1 MEDACPHTSGTSTFY
16 ICSSY
21 DLTIDFQ
28 VQTVKKCYRFKLYLD
43 LGWFIAFEFC
53 NTFCTLRSWIKVRSY
68 FWAYFPS
75 KLTSSVL
82 HAKARPYE
90 ATMSTQSVKHERYLI
105 IFGPKVAI
113 RTSAVAF
120 AVSNLI
126 LCRSL
131 AGAEAG
137 AWVDSTN
144 WPLRIGWPRPMGL
157 EQGWAHMHC
166 VHCTVYTVH
175 FSLLSVNRKLYS
187 IYSTVY
193 SLQCVLYTVQL
204 PVYSL
209 HLGVQCTV
217 TSVHFRAY
225 SVQCTLHIGNYILF
239 TVHCTQ

>member
-1 MEDACPHTSGTSTFY
+1 MPKLGHTRQP
-16 ICSSY
+16 CR
-21 DLTIDFQ
+21 L
-28 VQTVKKCYRFKLYLD
+28 
-43 LGWFIAFEFC
+43 E
-53 NTFCTLRSWIKVRSY
+53 
-68 FWAYFPS
+68 
-75 KLTSSVL
+75 
-82 HAKARPYE
+82 
-90 ATMSTQSVKHERYLI
+90 
-105 IFGPKVAI
+105 
-113 RTSAVAF
+113 VAF

-166 VHCTVYTVH
+166 VHCTVYTVPLT
-175 FSLLSVNRKLYS
+175 LLSVNRKLYS
-187 IYSTVY
+187 INSTVY

-209 HLGVQCTV
+209 QLGVQCTV

-225 SVQCTLHIGNYILF
+225 SVQCTLHIGNCILF
-239 TVHCTQ
+239 TVHCRDVARLKSLQNSGAFRELFLYTFDKKGKVLCHF